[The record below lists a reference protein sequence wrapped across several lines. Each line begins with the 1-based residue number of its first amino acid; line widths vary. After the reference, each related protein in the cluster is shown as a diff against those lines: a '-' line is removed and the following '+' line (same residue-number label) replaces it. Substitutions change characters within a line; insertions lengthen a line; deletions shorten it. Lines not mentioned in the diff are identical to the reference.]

1 MNEKKKLII
10 FLFNKTLNKYYR
22 IYKRYFYILY
32 IEGVSFSHFPKKMKR
47 NSNTSLYFGQKSSF
61 NRI

>member
-10 FLFNKTLNKYYR
+10 FLFNKALNKYYR

-32 IEGVSFSHFPKKMKR
+32 IEGVSFSHFPKKNEKKFQ
-47 NSNTSLYFGQKSSF
+47 YFFILWTKTF
-61 NRI
+61 L